1 MRITLVRDDGKVNT
15 MRTLRIEQ
23 LVEQMKVETK
33 TQPVSKMREVLPFM
47 LPGDKNDYVQK
58 VPKLIPA
65 AAFFRKG
72 GITTMSEYNGIV
84 MIQVNNLSGRME
96 ADEVKERVKE
106 LPQTYLAFTG
116 SSGKS
121 VKVWVRF
128 TYPNDRLPTTSE
140 EAELFHAHAYRLAVK
155 FYQPQLPYDIELKVP
170 SLEQYCRLTFDPH
183 LYFNPEAMPIY
194 MKQPA
199 AMPGEVTYRE
209 RVQTETSPLQR
220 LAPGYE
226 KCNALSVLFEA
237 AFARALDEETDY
249 QPEGDKQSLLIN
261 LAGHCFRAGIP
272 EEDTVRWSRAHYR
285 LPKDDTLVR
294 GTVRNVYRTCEGFA
308 SKSSLLP
315 EQLFVMQMDEFMKR
329 RYDFRFNQLTS
340 QVECRE
346 RNSFNFYFHPVDKR
360 LMASIAMNAH
370 YEGLKLWDKD
380 VVRYLNSDHV
390 PVYQPIEEFLYDLPH
405 WDGKDHIGDLAK
417 RVPCD
422 HPHWA
427 QLFRRWFLSMI
438 AHWRGMGKNHANSTS
453 PILIGPQAYRKSTF
467 CRLILPPCL
476 QAYYTDSI
484 DFSRKRDAELYLNR
498 FLLINMDEFDQ
509 IGINQQSF
517 LKHIL
522 QKPVVNTRRPN
533 ASAVEELRRYASFIG
548 TSNHKDLLTDTSG
561 SRRFIGVEVTG
572 VIDVVR
578 PIDYEQLYAQA
589 MALLR
594 SNERYWFD
602 EKEEAI
608 MTEANR
614 EFEQSPAIEQLFQV
628 YYRVAEE
635 EEEGEWLLAADIL
648 QRIQKASKMKIS
660 SGQVNYFGR
669 ILQKLGVKSFIV
681 NDQVRDVKTL
691 SGGESF
697 VAALAMALGM
707 ADMIQ
712 DSRGSVHID
721 TMFIDEG
728 FGALSE
734 ETRNQAI
741 AVLNELS
748 GGKRLVGIISH
759 VSELKA
765 QVGTKLVVTRTDK
778 GSHAHW
784 EMD

>member
-1 MRITLVRDDGKVNT
+1 VEYLQYICIVIIALQTHAGQINKVMRITLVRDDGKVNT

-33 TQPVSKMREVLPFM
+33 TQSVSKMREVLPFM

-128 TYPNDRLPTTSE
+128 TYPNDHLPTTSE

-509 IGINQQSF
+509 IGINQSLSSSIF
-517 LKHIL
+517 CKSPLSTHDD
-522 QKPVVNTRRPN
+522 RM
-533 ASAVEELRRYASFIG
+533 LRLWRNFVG
-548 TSNHKDLLTDTSG
+548 MPLL
-561 SRRFIGVEVTG
+561 
-572 VIDVVR
+572 
-578 PIDYEQLYAQA
+578 
-589 MALLR
+589 
-594 SNERYWFD
+594 
-602 EKEEAI
+602 
-608 MTEANR
+608 
-614 EFEQSPAIEQLFQV
+614 
-628 YYRVAEE
+628 
-635 EEEGEWLLAADIL
+635 
-648 QRIQKASKMKIS
+648 
-660 SGQVNYFGR
+660 
-669 ILQKLGVKSFIV
+669 
-681 NDQVRDVKTL
+681 
-691 SGGESF
+691 
-697 VAALAMALGM
+697 
-707 ADMIQ
+707 
-712 DSRGSVHID
+712 
-721 TMFIDEG
+721 
-728 FGALSE
+728 
-734 ETRNQAI
+734 
-741 AVLNELS
+741 
-748 GGKRLVGIISH
+748 
-759 VSELKA
+759 
-765 QVGTKLVVTRTDK
+765 
-778 GSHAHW
+778 
-784 EMD
+784 